1 MTLGAAASSR
11 AASLPSH
18 CAEKRSSPRTIRGS
32 NWPRSKCRAST
43 YGRRAKNNSACFMRP
58 HAPKCL
64 TVASATTA
72 PMGKLSEEL
81 QEFPHLTVP
90 PPPHP
95 SYSLKEIVRQALDE
109 DAGPYGDVTTLST
122 IPKGTQATA
131 TFLAKATGTLAG
143 ISLASYIL
151 QQVDPTLKVDWTAFD
166 GDRVTKGQKFGRIVG
181 EARSI
186 LVAERVA
193 LNFMQRMS
201 GIATATREMVD
212 LSGKSVILET
222 RKTVPG
228 LRIVDKWAVVIGGGK
243 NHRIGLYDMVMI
255 KDNHIAA
262 AGGIGLALQRAQEYL
277 TEQNLDIPVEIE
289 TRTLEEVEEVLESAD
304 MCPQLERIMLDNM
317 TKKESA
323 GKLDVTMLE
332 KAVRMIDGKFET
344 EASGN
349 VTVDTVATIASTG
362 VTYISSGALTHSV
375 VALDISLN
383 IEL

>member
-166 GDRVTKGQKFGRIVG
+166 GDRVTKVCVLSEAGNRYHCSVLSAGVLVLQGQKFGRIVG

-323 GKLDVTMLE
+323 
-332 KAVRMIDGKFET
+332 VRGWT
-344 EASGN
+344 LAGSC
-349 VTVDTVATIASTG
+349 
-362 VTYISSGALTHSV
+362 
-375 VALDISLN
+375 
-383 IEL
+383 